1 MDRGAW
7 GATVTKISESDTTE
21 ATQQSIFQ
29 KGSITQDMAQ
39 GTGQK
44 ATVLWFLIDG
54 SSQSRNSWIVFLST
68 SEHMLAQVIA
78 QAHLH

>member
-1 MDRGAW
+1 
-7 GATVTKISESDTTE
+7 
-21 ATQQSIFQ
+21 
-29 KGSITQDMAQ
+29 MAQ
-39 GTGQK
+39 GTRQK

-78 QAHLH
+78 QVHLKTRQHADMGEALS